1 MITSN
6 YLKKLC
12 EKHNSK
18 VNKAF
23 NRAKAGEIINLTDL
37 MISQEKVYEKL
48 MQASC
53 QNKGGAK

>member
-1 MITSN
+1 MITSS

-12 EKHNSK
+12 EKHNDK
-18 VNKAF
+18 VSQAF
-23 NRAKAGEIINLTDL
+23 NRAKNGEIINLTDL

-53 QNKGGAK
+53 QSEGGAK

>member
-12 EKHNSK
+12 EKHNNK